1 MNLDGYVTV
10 NERLKL
16 ALAKYP
22 DLRVEELPFDI
33 VEIGGQTN
41 LHCTVRVY
49 TTPDDTRP
57 VLGSVLEPVPGR
69 TPYTRHSELMVGM
82 TSALGRAL
90 GYLGFGIDKGIAS
103 NDEVAARIGSDRE
116 FDDAMPDVT
125 RAKVGSRAKT
135 GAQKA
140 AEAALER
147 GGGADSP
154 EPLDSVL
161 EAFPGSSVKKRQEPT
176 EKMIGFYKRLCR
188 ERSLEYDEQALVDFD
203 ACKIAIDRLKD
214 MPRD

>member
-10 NERLKL
+10 NERLKM

-22 DLRVEELPFDI
+22 DLRVMELPFL
-33 VEIGGQTN
+33 VQEINGDTFLWCAVAVYPTPEHQPTN
-41 LHCTVRVY
+41 
-49 TTPDDTRP
+49 
-57 VLGSVLEPVPGR
+57 GSVLEPMPGR
-69 TPYTRHSELMVGM
+69 TPYTRNSELMVGY

-103 NDEVAARIGSDRE
+103 NDEVAARIGTDRE
-116 FDDAMPDVT
+116 FDDAMPAVT

-147 GGGADSP
+147 GAGADSP
-154 EPLDSVL
+154 EPLESVL
-161 EAFPGSSVKKRQEPT
+161 EAFPGASVKKRQEPT

-203 ACKIAIDRLKD
+203 ACKTAIDRLKD

>member
-16 ALAKYP
+16 ALAKYL

-57 VLGSVLEPVPGR
+57 VLGSVLEPIPGR
-69 TPYTRHSELMVGM
+69 TPYTRNSELMVGM

-103 NDEVAARIGSDRE
+103 NDEVAARIGTDRE
-116 FDDAMPDVT
+116 FDDAMPAVT

-147 GGGADSP
+147 GAGADTA
-154 EPLDSVL
+154 EPLESVL

-203 ACKIAIDRLKD
+203 ACKIAIDRLKE

>member
-10 NERLKL
+10 NERLKM

-22 DLRVEELPFDI
+22 DLRVMELPFL
-33 VEIGGQTN
+33 VQEINGDTFLWCAVAVYPTPEHQPTN
-41 LHCTVRVY
+41 
-49 TTPDDTRP
+49 
-57 VLGSVLEPVPGR
+57 GSVLEPMPGR
-69 TPYTRHSELMVGM
+69 TPYTRNSELMVGY

-103 NDEVAARIGSDRE
+103 NDEVAARIGTDRE
-116 FDDAMPDVT
+116 FNDAMPAVT

-147 GGGADSP
+147 GGSADSP
-154 EPLDSVL
+154 EPLESVL
-161 EAFPGSSVKKRQEPT
+161 DAFPGSSVKKRQEPT

-203 ACKIAIDRLKD
+203 ACKIAIDRLKE

>member
-33 VEIGGQTN
+33 VQIGDQTN

-103 NDEVAARIGSDRE
+103 NDEVAARVGSDRDFE
-116 FDDAMPDVT
+116 DAMPAVT
-125 RAKVGSRAKT
+125 RAQVGSRAKT

-140 AEAALER
+140 AQAALER
-147 GGGADSP
+147 GGGADTGDSV
-154 EPLDSVL
+154 DSVL

-176 EKMIGFYKRLCR
+176 DKMIGFYKRLCR

-203 ACKIAIDRLKD
+203 ACKAAIDRLKE

>member
-10 NERLKL
+10 NERLKM

-22 DLRVEELPFDI
+22 DLRVMELPFL
-33 VEIGGQTN
+33 VQEINGDTFLWCAVAVYPTPEHQPTN
-41 LHCTVRVY
+41 
-49 TTPDDTRP
+49 
-57 VLGSVLEPVPGR
+57 GSVLEPMPGR
-69 TPYTRHSELMVGM
+69 TPYTRNSELMVGY

-103 NDEVAARIGSDRE
+103 NDEVAARVGNDRE
-116 FDDAMPDVT
+116 FDDAMPAVT

-147 GGGADSP
+147 GGGADTA
-154 EPLDSVL
+154 EPLESVL
-161 EAFPGSSVKKRQEPT
+161 EAFPGASVKKRQEPT

-203 ACKIAIDRLKD
+203 ACKIAIDRLKE

>member
-16 ALAKYP
+16 ALQKYP
-22 DLRVEELPFDI
+22 ELRVEELPFQI
-33 VEIGGQTN
+33 VEIGDQTN

-49 TTPDDTRP
+49 TTPDDARP

-103 NDEVAARIGSDRE
+103 NDEVAARVGTDRE
-116 FDDAMPDVT
+116 FNDAMPAVKAT
-125 RAKVGSRAKT
+125 KVGSRAKT

-140 AEAALER
+140 AQAALER
-147 GGGADSP
+147 AGSADTG
-154 EPLDSVL
+154 EPAESLL
-161 EAFPGSSVKKRQEPT
+161 EAFPGASVKKRAEPT
-176 EKMIGFYKRLCR
+176 EKMLNFYKRLCR
-188 ERSLEYDEQALVDFD
+188 ERSVEYDEEALVDFD
-203 ACKIAIDRLKD
+203 ACKAAIDRLKE

>member
-10 NERLKL
+10 NERLKM

-22 DLRVEELPFDI
+22 DLRVMELPFL
-33 VEIGGQTN
+33 VQEINGDTFLWCAVAVYPTPEHQPTN
-41 LHCTVRVY
+41 
-49 TTPDDTRP
+49 
-57 VLGSVLEPVPGR
+57 GSVLEPMPGR
-69 TPYTRHSELMVGM
+69 TPYTRNSELMVGY

-103 NDEVAARIGSDRE
+103 NDEVAARIGTDRE
-116 FDDAMPDVT
+116 FNDAMPAVT

-147 GGGADSP
+147 GAGADSP
-154 EPLDSVL
+154 EPLESVL
-161 EAFPGSSVKKRQEPT
+161 DAFPGASVKKRQEPT

-203 ACKIAIDRLKD
+203 ACKIAIDRLKE

>member
-57 VLGSVLEPVPGR
+57 VLGSVLEPIPGR
-69 TPYTRHSELMVGM
+69 TPYTRNSELMVGM

-103 NDEVAARIGSDRE
+103 NDEVAARVGTDRE
-116 FDDAMPDVT
+116 FEDAMPAVT

-135 GAQKA
+135 GPSKA
-140 AEAALER
+140 AQAAFDR
-147 GGGADSP
+147 AGDADTA
-154 EPLDSVL
+154 EPVESVL
-161 EAFPGSSVKKRQEPT
+161 HAFPGASVKKRQEPT

-188 ERSLEYDEQALVDFD
+188 ERSVEYDEQALVDFD
-203 ACKIAIDRLKD
+203 VCKAEIDRLKE

>member
-10 NERLKL
+10 NERLKM

-22 DLRVEELPFDI
+22 DLRVMELPFL
-33 VEIGGQTN
+33 VQEINGDTFLWCAVAVYPTPEHQPTN
-41 LHCTVRVY
+41 
-49 TTPDDTRP
+49 
-57 VLGSVLEPVPGR
+57 GSVLEPMPGR
-69 TPYTRHSELMVGM
+69 TPYTRNSELMVGY

-90 GYLGFGIDKGIAS
+90 GYLGFGIDKGLAS
-103 NDEVAARIGSDRE
+103 NDEVAARIGTDRE
-116 FDDAMPDVT
+116 FNDAMPAVT

-154 EPLDSVL
+154 EPVESVL
-161 EAFPGSSVKKRQEPT
+161 DAFPGSSVKKRQEPT

-188 ERSLEYDEQALVDFD
+188 ERSIEYDEQALVDFD

>member
-57 VLGSVLEPVPGR
+57 VLGSVLEPIPGR
-69 TPYTRHSELMVGM
+69 TPYTRNSELMVGM

-103 NDEVAARIGSDRE
+103 NDEVAARIGTDRE
-116 FDDAMPDVT
+116 FNDAMPAVT

-154 EPLDSVL
+154 EPLESVL

-188 ERSLEYDEQALVDFD
+188 ERSLEYDEEALVDFD

>member
-10 NERLKL
+10 NERLKM

-22 DLRVEELPFDI
+22 DLRVMELPFL
-33 VEIGGQTN
+33 VQEINGDTFLWCAVAVYPTPEHQPTN
-41 LHCTVRVY
+41 
-49 TTPDDTRP
+49 
-57 VLGSVLEPVPGR
+57 GSVLEPMPGR
-69 TPYTRHSELMVGM
+69 TPYTRNSELMVGY

-103 NDEVAARIGSDRE
+103 NDEVAARIGTDRE
-116 FDDAMPDVT
+116 FNDAMPAVT

-154 EPLDSVL
+154 EPLESVL
-161 EAFPGSSVKKRQEPT
+161 DAFPGASVKKRQEPT

-203 ACKIAIDRLKD
+203 ACKIAIDRLKE

>member
-10 NERLKL
+10 NERLKM

-22 DLRVEELPFDI
+22 DLRVMELPFL
-33 VEIGGQTN
+33 VQEINGDTFLWCAVAVYPTPEHQPTN
-41 LHCTVRVY
+41 
-49 TTPDDTRP
+49 
-57 VLGSVLEPVPGR
+57 GSVLEPMPGR
-69 TPYTRHSELMVGM
+69 TPYTRNSELMVGY

-103 NDEVAARIGSDRE
+103 NDEVAARIGTDRE
-116 FDDAMPDVT
+116 FNDAMPAVT

-147 GGGADSP
+147 GAGADSP
-154 EPLDSVL
+154 EPVESVL
-161 EAFPGSSVKKRQEPT
+161 DAFPGSSVKKRQEPT

-203 ACKIAIDRLKD
+203 ACKIAIDRLKEI
-214 MPRD
+214 PRD

>member
-10 NERLKL
+10 NERLKM

-22 DLRVEELPFDI
+22 DLRVMELPFL
-33 VEIGGQTN
+33 VQEINGDTFLWCAVAVYPTPEHQPTN
-41 LHCTVRVY
+41 
-49 TTPDDTRP
+49 
-57 VLGSVLEPVPGR
+57 GSVLEPMPGR
-69 TPYTRHSELMVGM
+69 TPYTRNSELMVGY

-103 NDEVAARIGSDRE
+103 NDEVAARIGTDRD
-116 FDDAMPDVT
+116 FNDAMPAVT

-161 EAFPGSSVKKRQEPT
+161 DAFPGSSVKKRQEPT

-203 ACKIAIDRLKD
+203 ACKIAIDRLKE

>member
-57 VLGSVLEPVPGR
+57 VLGSVLEPIPGR
-69 TPYTRHSELMVGM
+69 TPYTRNSELMVGM

-103 NDEVAARIGSDRE
+103 NDEVAARIGTDRE
-116 FDDAMPDVT
+116 FNDAMPAVT

-147 GGGADSP
+147 GGGADTA
-154 EPLDSVL
+154 EPLESVL
-161 EAFPGSSVKKRQEPT
+161 DAFPGSSVKKRQEPT

-203 ACKIAIDRLKD
+203 ACKAAIDRLKE

>member
-116 FDDAMPDVT
+116 FDDAMPAVT

-154 EPLDSVL
+154 EPLESVL

-203 ACKIAIDRLKD
+203 ACKIAIDRLKE

>member
-57 VLGSVLEPVPGR
+57 VLGSVLEPIPGR
-69 TPYTRHSELMVGM
+69 TPYTRNSELMVGM

-103 NDEVAARIGSDRE
+103 NDEVAARVGTDRE
-116 FDDAMPDVT
+116 FDDAMPAVT

-140 AEAALER
+140 AEAAFER
-147 GGGADSP
+147 AGDADTA
-154 EPLDSVL
+154 EPLESVL
-161 EAFPGSSVKKRQEPT
+161 DAFPGASVKKRQEPT

-188 ERSLEYDEQALVDFD
+188 ERSVEYDEQALVDFD
-203 ACKIAIDRLKD
+203 ACKIAIDRLKE

>member
-57 VLGSVLEPVPGR
+57 VLGSVLEPIPGR
-69 TPYTRHSELMVGM
+69 TPYTRNSELMVGM

-103 NDEVAARIGSDRE
+103 NDEVAARVGTDRE
-116 FDDAMPDVT
+116 FNDAMPAVT
-125 RAKVGSRAKT
+125 RAKAGSRAKT
-135 GAQKA
+135 AAQKA

-154 EPLDSVL
+154 EPLESVL
-161 EAFPGSSVKKRQEPT
+161 DAFPGSSVKKRQEPT

-203 ACKIAIDRLKD
+203 ACKIAIDRLKE

>member
-10 NERLKL
+10 NERLKM

-22 DLRVEELPFDI
+22 DLRVMELPFL
-33 VEIGGQTN
+33 VQEINGDTFLWCAVAVYPTPEHQPTN
-41 LHCTVRVY
+41 
-49 TTPDDTRP
+49 
-57 VLGSVLEPVPGR
+57 GSVLEPMPGR
-69 TPYTRHSELMVGM
+69 TPYTRNSELMVGY

-103 NDEVAARIGSDRE
+103 NDEVAARVGTDRE
-116 FDDAMPDVT
+116 FDDAMPAVT

-135 GAQKA
+135 GPSKA
-140 AEAALER
+140 AQAAFDR
-147 GGGADSP
+147 AGDADTA
-154 EPLDSVL
+154 EPVESVL
-161 EAFPGSSVKKRQEPT
+161 DAFPGASVKKRQEPT
-176 EKMIGFYKRLCR
+176 EKMINFYKRLCR

-203 ACKIAIDRLKD
+203 ACKAAIDRLKE

>member
-10 NERLKL
+10 NERLKM

-22 DLRVEELPFDI
+22 DLRVMELPFL
-33 VEIGGQTN
+33 VQEINGDTFLWCAVAVYPTPEHQPTN
-41 LHCTVRVY
+41 
-49 TTPDDTRP
+49 
-57 VLGSVLEPVPGR
+57 GSVLEPMPGR
-69 TPYTRHSELMVGM
+69 TPYTRNSELMVGY

-103 NDEVAARIGSDRE
+103 NDEVAARIGTDRE
-116 FDDAMPDVT
+116 FNDAMPAVT

-147 GGGADSP
+147 GGGADTA
-154 EPLDSVL
+154 EPLESVL

-188 ERSLEYDEQALVDFD
+188 ERSIEYDEQALVDFD
-203 ACKIAIDRLKD
+203 ACKIAIDRLKE

>member
-57 VLGSVLEPVPGR
+57 VLGSVLEPIPGR
-69 TPYTRHSELMVGM
+69 TPYTRNSELMVGM

-103 NDEVAARIGSDRE
+103 NDEVAARIGTDRE
-116 FDDAMPDVT
+116 FDDAMPAVT

-147 GGGADSP
+147 GAGADTA
-154 EPLDSVL
+154 EPLESVL

-203 ACKIAIDRLKD
+203 ACKIAIDRLKE

>member
-16 ALAKYP
+16 ALQKYP
-22 DLRVEELPFDI
+22 ELRVEELPFQI
-33 VEIGGQTN
+33 VEIGDQTN

-49 TTPDDTRP
+49 TTPDDARP

-103 NDEVAARIGSDRE
+103 NDEVAARVGTDRE
-116 FDDAMPDVT
+116 FNDAMPAVKV
-125 RAKVGSRAKT
+125 AKVGSRAKT

-147 GGGADSP
+147 AGGADTG
-154 EPLDSVL
+154 EPVNAVL
-161 EAFPGSSVKKRQEPT
+161 EAFEGAVVHKRQEPT
-176 EKMIGFYKRLCR
+176 QKMLGFYKRLCR
-188 ERSLEYDEQALVDFD
+188 ERSLEYDEEALVDFD
-203 ACKIAIDRLKD
+203 ACKAAIDRLKD

>member
-10 NERLKL
+10 NERLKM

-22 DLRVEELPFDI
+22 DLRVMELPFL
-33 VEIGGQTN
+33 VQEINGDTFLWCAVAVYPTPEHQPTN
-41 LHCTVRVY
+41 
-49 TTPDDTRP
+49 
-57 VLGSVLEPVPGR
+57 GSVLEPMPGR
-69 TPYTRHSELMVGM
+69 TPYTRNSELMVGY

-103 NDEVAARIGSDRE
+103 NDEVAARIGTDRE
-116 FDDAMPDVT
+116 FNDAMPAVT

-154 EPLDSVL
+154 EPLESVL
-161 EAFPGSSVKKRQEPT
+161 DAFPGSSVKKRQEPT

-203 ACKIAIDRLKD
+203 ACKIAIDRLKE

>member
-10 NERLKL
+10 NERLKM

-22 DLRVEELPFDI
+22 DLRVMELPFL
-33 VEIGGQTN
+33 VQEINGDTFLWCAVAVYPTPEHQPTN
-41 LHCTVRVY
+41 
-49 TTPDDTRP
+49 
-57 VLGSVLEPVPGR
+57 GSVLEPMPGR
-69 TPYTRHSELMVGM
+69 TPYTRNSELMVGY

-103 NDEVAARIGSDRE
+103 NDEVAARIGTDRE
-116 FDDAMPDVT
+116 FNDAMPAVT

-154 EPLDSVL
+154 EPLESVL

-203 ACKIAIDRLKD
+203 ACKIAIDRLKE

>member
-57 VLGSVLEPVPGR
+57 VLGSVLEPIPGR
-69 TPYTRHSELMVGM
+69 TPYTRNSELMVGM

-116 FDDAMPDVT
+116 FDDAMPAVT
-125 RAKVGSRAKT
+125 KAKVGSRAKT
-135 GAQKA
+135 AAQKA

-147 GGGADSP
+147 GGGADTP
-154 EPLDSVL
+154 EPLESVL
-161 EAFPGSSVKKRQEPT
+161 EAFPGASVKKRQEPT

>member
-10 NERLKL
+10 NERLKM

-22 DLRVEELPFDI
+22 DLRVMELPFL
-33 VEIGGQTN
+33 VQEINGDTFLWCAVAVYPTPEHQPTN
-41 LHCTVRVY
+41 
-49 TTPDDTRP
+49 
-57 VLGSVLEPVPGR
+57 GSVLEPMPGR
-69 TPYTRHSELMVGM
+69 TPYTRNSELMVGY

-103 NDEVAARIGSDRE
+103 NDEVAARIGTDRE
-116 FDDAMPDVT
+116 FDDAMPAVT

-154 EPLDSVL
+154 EPVESVL

-203 ACKIAIDRLKD
+203 ACKIAIDRLKE

>member
-10 NERLKL
+10 NERLKM

-22 DLRVEELPFDI
+22 DLRVMELPFL
-33 VEIGGQTN
+33 VQEINGDTFLWCAVAVYPTPEHQPTN
-41 LHCTVRVY
+41 
-49 TTPDDTRP
+49 
-57 VLGSVLEPVPGR
+57 GSVLEPMPGR
-69 TPYTRHSELMVGM
+69 TPYTRNSELMVGY

-103 NDEVAARIGSDRE
+103 NDEVAARIGTDRE
-116 FDDAMPDVT
+116 FDDAMPAVT

-154 EPLDSVL
+154 EPLESVL
-161 EAFPGSSVKKRQEPT
+161 EAFPGASVKKRQEPT

>member
-10 NERLKL
+10 NERLKM

-22 DLRVEELPFDI
+22 DLRVMELPFL
-33 VEIGGQTN
+33 VQEINGDTFLWCAVAVYPTPEHQPTN
-41 LHCTVRVY
+41 
-49 TTPDDTRP
+49 
-57 VLGSVLEPVPGR
+57 GSVLEPMPGR
-69 TPYTRHSELMVGM
+69 TPYTRNSELMVGY

-103 NDEVAARIGSDRE
+103 NDEVAARVGTDRE
-116 FDDAMPDVT
+116 FEDAMPAVT

-140 AEAALER
+140 AQAAFER
-147 GGGADSP
+147 AGDADTA
-154 EPLDSVL
+154 EPVESVL
-161 EAFPGSSVKKRQEPT
+161 DAFPGASVKKRQEPT

-203 ACKIAIDRLKD
+203 VCKAAIDRLKE

>member
-57 VLGSVLEPVPGR
+57 VLGSVLEPIPGR
-69 TPYTRHSELMVGM
+69 TPYTRNSELMVGM

-103 NDEVAARIGSDRE
+103 NDEVAARIGTDRE
-116 FDDAMPDVT
+116 FNDAMPAVT
-125 RAKVGSRAKT
+125 KAKVGSRAKT
-135 GAQKA
+135 AAQKA

-147 GGGADSP
+147 GGGADTP
-154 EPLDSVL
+154 EPLESVL
-161 EAFPGSSVKKRQEPT
+161 EAFPGASVKKRQEPT

-203 ACKIAIDRLKD
+203 ACKIAIDRLKE

>member
-1 MNLDGYVTV
+1 M
-10 NERLKL
+10 
-16 ALAKYP
+16 
-22 DLRVEELPFDI
+22 ELPFL
-33 VEIGGQTN
+33 VQEINGDTFLWCAVAVYPTPEHQPTN
-41 LHCTVRVY
+41 
-49 TTPDDTRP
+49 
-57 VLGSVLEPVPGR
+57 GSVLEPMPGR
-69 TPYTRHSELMVGM
+69 TPYTRNSELMVGY

-103 NDEVAARIGSDRE
+103 NDEVAARIGTDRE
-116 FDDAMPDVT
+116 FDDAMPAVT

-147 GGGADSP
+147 GGGADTA
-154 EPLDSVL
+154 EPLEGVL
-161 EAFPGSSVKKRQEPT
+161 EAFPGASVKKRQEPT

>member
-57 VLGSVLEPVPGR
+57 VLGSVLEPIPGR
-69 TPYTRHSELMVGM
+69 TPYTRNSELMVGM

-103 NDEVAARIGSDRE
+103 NDEVAARIGTDRE
-116 FDDAMPDVT
+116 FNDAMPAVT

-154 EPLDSVL
+154 EPLESVL
-161 EAFPGSSVKKRQEPT
+161 EAFPGASVKNAKNR
-176 EKMIGFYKRLCR
+176 
-188 ERSLEYDEQALVDFD
+188 
-203 ACKIAIDRLKD
+203 
-214 MPRD
+214 PRR

>member
-1 MNLDGYVTV
+1 VNLDGYVTV
-10 NERLKL
+10 NERLKM

-22 DLRVEELPFDI
+22 DLRVMELPFL
-33 VEIGGQTN
+33 VQEINGDTFLWCAVAVYPTPEHQPTN
-41 LHCTVRVY
+41 
-49 TTPDDTRP
+49 
-57 VLGSVLEPVPGR
+57 GSVLEPMPGR
-69 TPYTRHSELMVGM
+69 TPYTRNSELMVGY

-103 NDEVAARIGSDRE
+103 NDEVAARIGTDRE
-116 FDDAMPDVT
+116 FDDAMPAVT

-147 GGGADSP
+147 GAGADSP
-154 EPLDSVL
+154 EPLESVL
-161 EAFPGSSVKKRQEPT
+161 EAFPGASVKKRQEPT

-203 ACKIAIDRLKD
+203 ACKTAIDRLKD

>member
-57 VLGSVLEPVPGR
+57 VLGSVLEPIPGR
-69 TPYTRHSELMVGM
+69 TPYTRNSELMVGM

-103 NDEVAARIGSDRE
+103 NDEVAARVGTDRE
-116 FDDAMPDVT
+116 FEDAMPAVT
-125 RAKVGSRAKT
+125 RAKIGSRAKT
-135 GAQKA
+135 GASKA
-140 AEAALER
+140 AQAAFDR
-147 GGGADSP
+147 AGDADTA
-154 EPLDSVL
+154 EPVDSVL
-161 EAFPGSSVKKRQEPT
+161 DAFPGASVKKRQEPT

-203 ACKIAIDRLKD
+203 ACKIAIDRLKE

>member
-57 VLGSVLEPVPGR
+57 VLGSVLEPIPGR
-69 TPYTRHSELMVGM
+69 TPYTRNSELMVGM

-103 NDEVAARIGSDRE
+103 NDEVAARIGTDRE
-116 FDDAMPDVT
+116 FNDAMPAVT

-147 GGGADSP
+147 GGGADTA
-154 EPLDSVL
+154 EPLESVL

-203 ACKIAIDRLKD
+203 ACKIAIDRLKE

>member
-103 NDEVAARIGSDRE
+103 NDEVAARIGTDRE
-116 FDDAMPDVT
+116 FNDAMPAVT

-154 EPLDSVL
+154 EPLESVL

-203 ACKIAIDRLKD
+203 ACKIAIDRLKE

>member
-10 NERLKL
+10 NERLKM

-22 DLRVEELPFDI
+22 DLRVMELPFL
-33 VEIGGQTN
+33 VQEINGDTFLWCAVAVYPTPEHEPTN
-41 LHCTVRVY
+41 
-49 TTPDDTRP
+49 
-57 VLGSVLEPVPGR
+57 GSVLEPMPGR
-69 TPYTRHSELMVGM
+69 TPYTRNSELMVGY

-116 FDDAMPDVT
+116 FNDAMPAVT

-147 GGGADSP
+147 GGGADTA
-154 EPLDSVL
+154 EPLESVL
-161 EAFPGSSVKKRQEPT
+161 DAFPGSSVKKRQEPT

-203 ACKIAIDRLKD
+203 VCKIAIDRLKD

>member
-57 VLGSVLEPVPGR
+57 VLGSVLEPIPGR
-69 TPYTRHSELMVGM
+69 TPYTRNSELMVGM

-103 NDEVAARIGSDRE
+103 NDEVAARIGTDRE
-116 FDDAMPDVT
+116 FNDAMPAVN

-147 GGGADSP
+147 GGGADTA
-154 EPLDSVL
+154 EPLESVL
-161 EAFPGSSVKKRQEPT
+161 EAFPGASVKKRQEPT

-203 ACKIAIDRLKD
+203 ACKIAIDRLKE